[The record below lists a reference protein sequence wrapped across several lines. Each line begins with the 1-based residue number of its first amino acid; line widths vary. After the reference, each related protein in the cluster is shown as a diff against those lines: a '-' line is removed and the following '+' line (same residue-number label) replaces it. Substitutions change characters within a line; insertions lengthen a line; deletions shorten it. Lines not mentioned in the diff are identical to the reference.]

1 MAGVMTTPDDT
12 SAGAATPT
20 KPGADKSAA
29 TPGEINAFLRK
40 NAATLFTRVPFVQA
54 LGLEFIGLDGD
65 RPKARAPW
73 REDVVGDPDT
83 GIIHGGVLTALLDNL
98 CGLSVVIGL
107 NEFRSTATID
117 LRIDYL
123 RSATPQLDILADA
136 ECYRRTRNV
145 AFVRGR
151 AWHETDEP
159 GTDGMKMIATATG
172 VFALNNPSRWS
183 GPLSG
188 SGGAKDGGAKD
199 GKLKD
204 GGAAS

>member
-1 MAGVMTTPDDT
+1 MTTPDDT
-12 SAGAATPT
+12 TPDATRAEGPKPARPGRDGSTAA
-20 KPGADKSAA
+20 
-29 TPGEINAFLRK
+29 PGEINAFLRK
-40 NAATLFTRVPFVQA
+40 NAAMLFTRVPFVHA

-83 GIIHGGVLTALLDNL
+83 GIIHGGVLTTLLDNL
-98 CGLSVVIGL
+98 CGLAVVVGL
-107 NEFRSTATID
+107 DEFRSTATID

-123 RSATPQLDILADA
+123 RSATPHLDIIADA

-159 GTDGMKMIATATG
+159 GTDGMKLIATATG
-172 VFALNNPSRWS
+172 VFAMNNLSR
-183 GPLSG
+183 GAG
-188 SGGAKDGGAKD
+188 SEADGGKA
-199 GKLKD
+199 GT
-204 GGAAS
+204 GEANT